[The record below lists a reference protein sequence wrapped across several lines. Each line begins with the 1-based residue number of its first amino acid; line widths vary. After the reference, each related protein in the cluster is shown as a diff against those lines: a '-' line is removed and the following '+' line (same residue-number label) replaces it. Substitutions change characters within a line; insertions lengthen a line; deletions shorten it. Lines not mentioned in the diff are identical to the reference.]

1 MTPESF
7 IQRLIEDVDHPYTI
21 RHECEINLYHEVVIN
36 PTQSNERFIERRP
49 LVRQLIRQF
58 TLQMKI
64 KGYLCHLP
72 YILDD
77 MEQFLSFLIP
87 NNCYYC
93 FLCFETDFDDVEEAQ
108 DYQYRPYVID
118 FFQY

>member
-1 MTPESF
+1 
-7 IQRLIEDVDHPYTI
+7 
-21 RHECEINLYHEVVIN
+21 
-36 PTQSNERFIERRP
+36 
-49 LVRQLIRQF
+49 
-58 TLQMKI
+58 
-64 KGYLCHLP
+64 
-72 YILDD
+72 

-93 FLCFETDFDDVEEAQ
+93 YLCFETDFDDVEEAQ